1 MERLFAN
8 RKGLLIL
15 GIIIV
20 AIVAPCCL
28 IQQKTPDA
36 AATGNTIALLTQ
48 TTLVANYD
56 LGNLGDKDITHI
68 GQAADRIDYLLKQPL
83 EVSARDLLLEQLSD
97 DGGNVDRWVGLAL
110 ANVTLIFQNH
120 FESRAPSEVM
130 TPDDLVLWQ
139 GLVDGLRSGAGMCMK
154 ISDPAP
160 SE

>member
-1 MERLFAN
+1 MDRRFAN

-36 AATGNTIALLTQ
+36 AATGNTIALVTQ
-48 TTLVANYD
+48 TAIVANFD
-56 LGNLGDKDITHI
+56 VGNLDDKNIAHI
-68 GQAADRIDYLLKQPL
+68 AQAAEKIDLLLKQPL

-110 ANVTLIFQNH
+110 ANVTMIFQNH
-120 FESRAPSEVM
+120 FESRAPSDVM
-130 TPDDLVLWQ
+130 TPEDVLLWQ